1 MKTPLERTNLVYV
14 MLKFLLSGWY
24 IQNSLAEV
32 QALLFGHHNGCMAD
46 DLVTQLVTLLVDGDH
61 RAAPARPGRGSA
73 ARRS

>member
-32 QALLFGHHNGCMAD
+32 QALLFGHHNGRMAD
-46 DLVTQLVTLLVDGDH
+46 DLIAQLVTLLVDRDDG
-61 RAAPARPGRGSA
+61 AALLSPS
-73 ARRS
+73 